1 VTADEAVGIHR
12 RAGSI
17 RGDVK
22 QKHSSLAGEREVF
35 STSSPVW
42 EGEDVCEARTL
53 DGWNPVAAQWRRLAK
68 RRQALLESNPPRN
81 SQRETHRKAVGRSGL
96 GLASSHGSSSFR

>member
-1 VTADEAVGIHR
+1 MIADGIG

-42 EGEDVCEARTL
+42 GGDDVCEARTL
-53 DGWNPVAAQWRRLAK
+53 DGWNPVTAQWR
-68 RRQALLESNPPRN
+68 
-81 SQRETHRKAVGRSGL
+81 AVGE
-96 GLASSHGSSSFR
+96 AEAGSAGEQPAQE